1 MCGLSV
7 QFLATNN
14 TIADLIKCGQ
24 IKLLNL
30 QGAAW
35 ECTVNKQSGTAVTV
49 IEFTGHTKVATA
61 TRKAY

>member
-7 QFLATNN
+7 QFFVINDPK
-14 TIADLIKCGQ
+14 ADLIKCGQ